1 MCYSDKYCR
10 GPHLLK
16 DIPVRGLMRIAI
28 LSIIKQ
34 KLVYGSEIHQI
45 VRNKIGLDVPK
56 SIIYILLRRMER
68 NGFIISNWDISGS
81 GPAKRVYRITDMG
94 LEYLNDSI
102 DRLRKVVP
110 IISNIIDIFEK
121 GDRNE

>member
-1 MCYSDKYCR
+1 VK
-10 GPHLLK
+10 
-16 DIPVRGLMRIAI
+16 GLMRIAI

-34 KLVYGSEIHQI
+34 KPVYGSEIHQI

-68 NGFIISNWDISGS
+68 NGFIISNWDVSGS